1 MDCNLD
7 FFCLLGGPKWC
18 DEMSVKKSARDIFM
32 KDDGGGPS
40 NIILAGQSFFLCIS
54 ELLPHQSKTTMVI
67 IS

>member
-7 FFCLLGGPKWC
+7 FFCLLGGPKRC

-40 NIILAGQSFFLCIS
+40 NIILAGQSFF
-54 ELLPHQSKTTMVI
+54 VY
-67 IS
+67 

>member
-7 FFCLLGGPKWC
+7 FFCLLGGPKRC

-40 NIILAGQSFFLCIS
+40 NIILAGQSFFCVLANYFLIKAKQ
-54 ELLPHQSKTTMVI
+54 PW
-67 IS
+67 